1 MSRSLPRLAVLV
13 IAALTLAACADPR
26 AEQNQRVADAFLAA
40 NARTPGVIR
49 LPSGLEYSVAHSGP
63 AGGISPRPTDQV
75 LVLYEGRLLDGQVFD
90 SSYKRGRP
98 DVMTVNQLIPA
109 WTEAL
114 QKMKPGDQWM
124 LYCPPNLAYGP
135 KGAGPIPPNSLLI
148 FKLELL
154 QVLPA
159 DVSVGKG

>member
-1 MSRSLPRLAVLV
+1 MRRLAVLL
-13 IAALTLAACADPR
+13 IAALALGACADPR
-26 AEQNQRVADAFLAA
+26 AAQNERIADAFLASNGKA
-40 NARTPGVIR
+40 AGVIT
-49 LPSGLEYSVAHSGP
+49 LPSGLEYSVSHSGP
-63 AGGISPRPTDQV
+63 AGGLSPRPSDQV
-75 LVLYEGRLLDGQVFD
+75 LVLYEGRLLDGTVFD
-90 SSYKRGRP
+90 SSYKRGKP

-114 QKMKPGDQWM
+114 QRMKPGDQWM

-154 QVLPA
+154 QILPA
-159 DVSVGKG
+159 DLSVGKG